1 MSGIQESIIIRTVV
15 RIMVPFI
22 ALFALY
28 VIIHGASGPGG
39 GFQGGVIFGAAIIL
53 YAMIY
58 GIEDGKKIMSD
69 KLNRILSST
78 GLVLYAGTG
87 LLCLV
92 FGGKFL
98 QYSAVPLFPN
108 PAETAAILMD
118 VVEVGIGIT
127 VLAVMIS
134 LFFDISPPETEGDEM
149 SPEEVEQ

>member
-1 MSGIQESIIIRTVV
+1 
-15 RIMVPFI
+15 MVPFI
-22 ALFALY
+22 AIFALY

-87 LLCLV
+87 LVCLA

-98 QYSAVPLFPN
+98 EYGAVPIFPN
-108 PAETAAILMD
+108 PAETASILMD

-149 SPEEVEQ
+149 VSEEVKQ